1 LSAATAPRIPLLTQ
15 DRRHCSR
22 QIDFTGSGYMR
33 RNNNGAI
40 WLMHIPARTNGAPSR
55 STTRSSLLRRIVAR
69 VRSGLA
75 VT

>member
-1 LSAATAPRIPLLTQ
+1 
-15 DRRHCSR
+15 
-22 QIDFTGSGYMR
+22 MR